1 MSKTV
6 KRISQCLLGGVLGLS
21 VMGNVFL
28 ASDLTLKETKI
39 EELEA
44 NIEELEA
51 KVEKPTIIKVSM
63 DGVDYLIDQ
72 KGNKF
77 KLIQDTKIKTV
88 VTPEGEI
95 YLVDRKNN
103 KYKISGSKIK
113 TVEVLDATYYVDA
126 KGNYYK
132 VEK

>member
-6 KRISQCLLGGVLGLS
+6 KTISQCLLGGALGLS
-21 VMGNVFL
+21 IIGNVFL
-28 ASDLTLKETKI
+28 TSDLMLKESKI
-39 EELEA
+39 EELET
-44 NIEELEA
+44 
-51 KVEKPTIIKVSM
+51 KVEKPSVIKATI

-72 KGNKF
+72 KGNHF

-88 VTPEGEI
+88 VTPEGET
-95 YLVDRKNN
+95 YLVDKKNN

>member
-6 KRISQCLLGGVLGLS
+6 KTISKYLLGGVLGLS
-21 VMGNVFL
+21 IMGNIYL
-28 ASDLTLKETKI
+28 ASDLMLKESKI
-39 EELEA
+39 EELET
-44 NIEELEA
+44 
-51 KVEKPTIIKVSM
+51 KVEKPSVIKVSM

-72 KGNKF
+72 KGNHF
-77 KLIQDTKIKTV
+77 KVNQDTKIKTI
-88 VTPEGEI
+88 VTPDGET
-95 YLVDRKNN
+95 YLVDKKNN